1 MSESKVWVDAPFK
14 LIPSAK
20 AGAEVGKEVEG
31 AKNLASEMT
40 IVHNAILRGINAVYN
55 QARNVSAKGTAK
67 DKLDFANF
75 AYGWAMMLQEHHDVE
90 EEKVFPRINEVTGVP
105 GLMDANVDEHKAF
118 HDGFLVYIEYL
129 DKVRAK
135 KEEFDGE
142 RLVSIIDSFAPVLRD
157 HLEHEIDSLL
167 ALDKYSDKCDWG
179 KWFKQIVDEIV
190 TTAMKRSEYRT
201 DIFPLAV
208 ILHDKTFDGGVWQKF
223 PPIPWLFA
231 VLLRWM
237 FMYKRKDWWRFS
249 GCDFT
254 SHPQEL
260 PFA

>member
-1 MSESKVWVDAPFK
+1 MLTAQQ
-14 LIPSAK
+14 
-20 AGAEVGKEVEG
+20 VGKEVEG
-31 AKNLASEMT
+31 AKNLACEMT
-40 IVHNAILRGINAVYN
+40 IVHNAIIRGINAVYN

-75 AYGWAMMLQEHHDVE
+75 AYKWAMILQEHHDVE

-118 HDGFLVYIEYL
+118 HDGFEVYIEYL
-129 DKVRAK
+129 DKVRAE

-157 HLEHEIDSLL
+157 HLENEIDSLL

-190 TTAMKRSEYRT
+190 TTAMKRSEYRVSCCCCLPGMYLVEET
-201 DIFPLAV
+201 TSRDWTKTQLTGVKLADRHIPAGYHLARQDIRRRGVAEISADPVAV
-208 ILHDKTFDGGVWQKF
+208 RGV
-223 PPIPWLFA
+223 A
-231 VLLRWM
+231 TMDV
-237 FMYKRKDWWRFS
+237 YV
-249 GCDFT
+249 
-254 SHPQEL
+254 
-260 PFA
+260 